1 MTTSIRNQFL
11 MMLAIISLIACGF
24 QLRGGIEANFDSIS
38 INGGSAGFV
47 KQLKKRLRQSSI
59 AVLPT
64 DGEVKLEIVDDLLN
78 KRILSLNSDG
88 RISEYELNYKVSYR
102 VKGKNDSEWGQ
113 LINNEVRRQ
122 YTYDDENVVAKALE
136 EEKLING
143 MRDELIRTI
152 TAQISLQKVS

>member
-1 MTTSIRNQFL
+1 MTTSIKNQFL
-11 MMLAIISLIACGF
+11 MILAIISLIACGF

-38 INGGSAGFV
+38 IDGGSAGFV
-47 KQLKKRLRQSSI
+47 KQLKKRLKQSSI

-64 DGEVKLEIVDDLLN
+64 GGQVKLQIVDDLLD

-102 VKGKNDSEWGQ
+102 VKGQNDSEWGQ

-152 TAQISLQKVS
+152 TAQISLQKV

>member
-1 MTTSIRNQFL
+1 MILS
-11 MMLAIISLIACGF
+11 IISLIACGF
-24 QLRGGIEANFDSIS
+24 QLRGGIEANFESIS
-38 INGGSAGFV
+38 IDGGSAGFV

-59 AVLPT
+59 AVLSSG
-64 DGEVKLEIVDDLLN
+64 GEVQLEIVDDLLD

-88 RISEYELNYKVSYR
+88 RISEYELNYKVSFR
-102 VKGKNDSEWGQ
+102 VKGQNDSEWGQ

-152 TAQISLQKVS
+152 TAQISLQKV

>member
-11 MMLAIISLIACGF
+11 MTLAIISLIACGF

-88 RISEYELNYKVSYR
+88 RISEYELNYRVSYR
-102 VKGKNDSEWGQ
+102 VKGKNNSEWGQ

-143 MRDELIRTI
+143 MQDELIRTI
-152 TAQISLQKVS
+152 TAQISLQKV

>member
-11 MMLAIISLIACGF
+11 MTLAIISLIACGF
-24 QLRGGIEANFDSIS
+24 QLRGSIEANFDSIS

-152 TAQISLQKVS
+152 TAQISLQKV

>member
-11 MMLAIISLIACGF
+11 MMLTMISLIACGF

-38 INGGSAGFV
+38 IDGGSAGFV

-59 AVLPT
+59 AVLSSG
-64 DGEVKLEIVDDLLN
+64 GEVQLEIVDDLLD

-88 RISEYELNYKVSYR
+88 RISEYELNYRVSYR
-102 VKGKNDSEWGQ
+102 VKGQNDSEWGQ

-152 TAQISLQKVS
+152 TAQISLQKV

>member
-11 MMLAIISLIACGF
+11 MMLAMISLIACGF
-24 QLRGGIEANFDSIS
+24 QLRGGIEANFESIS
-38 INGGSAGFV
+38 IDGGSAGFV

-59 AVLPT
+59 AVLSSG
-64 DGEVKLEIVDDLLN
+64 GEVQLEIVDDLLD

-88 RISEYELNYKVSYR
+88 RISEYELNYKVSFR
-102 VKGKNDSEWGQ
+102 VKGQNDSEWGQ

-152 TAQISLQKVS
+152 TAQISLQKE

>member
-11 MMLAIISLIACGF
+11 MILAIISLIACGF
-24 QLRGGIEANFDSIS
+24 QLRSGIEANFDSIS
-38 INGGSAGFV
+38 IDGGSAGFV

-64 DGEVKLEIVDDLLN
+64 GGEGKLEILDDLLN

-102 VKGKNDSEWGQ
+102 VKGQNDSEWGE
-113 LINNEVRRQ
+113 LISNEVRRQ

-152 TAQISLQKVS
+152 TAQISLQKV

>member
-24 QLRGGIEANFDSIS
+24 QLRGVIEANFDSIS
-38 INGGSAGFV
+38 INGGSVGFV

-59 AVLPT
+59 AVLT
-64 DGEVKLEIVDDLLN
+64 SGGEVKLEIVDDLLN

-102 VKGKNDSEWGQ
+102 VKGQNDSEWGQ
-113 LINNEVRRQ
+113 LIKNEVRRQ

-143 MRDELIRTI
+143 MQDELIRTI
-152 TAQISLQKVS
+152 TAQISLQKV

>member
-11 MMLAIISLIACGF
+11 MMLAMISLIACGF
-24 QLRGGIEANFDSIS
+24 QLRDGIVANFDSIS
-38 INGGSAGFV
+38 IDGGSAGFV

-59 AVLPT
+59 AVLT
-64 DGEVKLEIVDDLLN
+64 SGGEVKLEIVDDLLN

-102 VKGKNDSEWGQ
+102 IKGQNDSEWGQ
-113 LINNEVRRQ
+113 VISNEVRRQ

-152 TAQISLQKVS
+152 TAQISLQKV

>member
-64 DGEVKLEIVDDLLN
+64 DGEVKLEILDDLLN

-88 RISEYELNYKVSYR
+88 RISEYELNYRVSYR
-102 VKGKNDSEWGQ
+102 VKGKNNSEWGQ

-152 TAQISLQKVS
+152 TAQISLQKV

>member
-11 MMLAIISLIACGF
+11 MTLAIISLIACGF

-152 TAQISLQKVS
+152 TAQISLQKV

>member
-88 RISEYELNYKVSYR
+88 RISEYELNYRVSYR

-113 LINNEVRRQ
+113 LISNEVRRQ

-136 EEKLING
+136 EEKLIKG
-143 MRDELIRTI
+143 MQDELIRTI
-152 TAQISLQKVS
+152 TAQISLQKV

>member
-11 MMLAIISLIACGF
+11 MILAIISLIACGF

-38 INGGSAGFV
+38 IDGGSAGFV
-47 KQLKKRLRQSSI
+47 KQLKKRFRQSSI
-59 AVLPT
+59 VVLPNGG
-64 DGEVKLEIVDDLLN
+64 DVKLQIVDDLLD

-102 VKGKNDSEWGQ
+102 VKGQNDSEWGQ

-152 TAQISLQKVS
+152 TAQISLQKV

>member
-11 MMLAIISLIACGF
+11 MILSIISLIACGF

-38 INGGSAGFV
+38 IDGGSAGFV

-64 DGEVKLEIVDDLLN
+64 EGEVKLEIVDDLLD

-102 VKGKNDSEWGQ
+102 VKGQNDSEWGQ

-152 TAQISLQKVS
+152 TAQISLQKV

>member
-1 MTTSIRNQFL
+1 

-122 YTYDDENVVAKALE
+122 YTYDDENVLAKALE

-152 TAQISLQKVS
+152 TSQISLQKV

>member
-11 MMLAIISLIACGF
+11 MILAIISLIACGF

-38 INGGSAGFV
+38 IDGGSAGFV

-59 AVLPT
+59 VVLPSG
-64 DGEVKLEIVDDLLN
+64 GEVKLEIVDDLLN

-102 VKGKNDSEWGQ
+102 IKGQNDSEWGQ

-152 TAQISLQKVS
+152 TAQISLQKV

>member
-1 MTTSIRNQFL
+1 

-64 DGEVKLEIVDDLLN
+64 DGEVKLEILDDLLN

-122 YTYDDENVVAKALE
+122 YTYDDENVIAKALE

-152 TAQISLQKVS
+152 TAQISLQKV

>member
-38 INGGSAGFV
+38 INGGSAEFV

-64 DGEVKLEIVDDLLN
+64 GGEVKLEILDDLLN

-88 RISEYELNYKVSYR
+88 RISEYELNYKFSYR

-152 TAQISLQKVS
+152 TAQISLQKV

>member
-11 MMLAIISLIACGF
+11 MILAIISLIACGF
-24 QLRGGIEANFDSIS
+24 QLRGGIVANFDSIS
-38 INGGSAGFV
+38 IDGGSAEFV
-47 KQLKKRLRQSSI
+47 KQLEKRLRQSSI
-59 AVLPT
+59 AVLSSG
-64 DGEVKLEIVDDLLN
+64 GEVQLEIVDDLLD

-102 VKGKNDSEWGQ
+102 VKGQNDSEWGQ

-152 TAQISLQKVS
+152 TAQISLQKV

>member
-38 INGGSAGFV
+38 INGGSAGLV

-122 YTYDDENVVAKALE
+122 YTYDDENIVAKALE

-152 TAQISLQKVS
+152 TAQISLQKV

>member
-11 MMLAIISLIACGF
+11 MILAIISLIACGF
-24 QLRGGIEANFDSIS
+24 QLRSGIEANFDSIS
-38 INGGSAGFV
+38 IDGGSAGFV
-47 KQLKKRLRQSSI
+47 KQLKKGLRQSSI

-64 DGEVKLEIVDDLLN
+64 GGEDKLEILDDLLN

-102 VKGKNDSEWGQ
+102 VKGQNDSEWGQ

-152 TAQISLQKVS
+152 TAQISLQKV

>member
-11 MMLAIISLIACGF
+11 MMLAMISLIACGF

-152 TAQISLQKVS
+152 TAQISLQKV

>member
-152 TAQISLQKVS
+152 IAQISLQKV

>member
-122 YTYDDENVVAKALE
+122 YTYDDENVIAKALE

-152 TAQISLQKVS
+152 TAQISLQKV

>member
-1 MTTSIRNQFL
+1 

-88 RISEYELNYKVSYR
+88 RISEYELNYRVSYR
-102 VKGKNDSEWGQ
+102 VKGKNNSEWGQ

-152 TAQISLQKVS
+152 TAQISLQKV

>member
-11 MMLAIISLIACGF
+11 MFLAMISLIACGF
-24 QLRGGIEANFDSIS
+24 QLRGVIEANFDSIS

-59 AVLPT
+59 AVLT
-64 DGEVKLEIVDDLLN
+64 SGGEVKLEIVDDLLN

-102 VKGKNDSEWGQ
+102 VKGQNDSEWGQ

-143 MRDELIRTI
+143 MQDELIRTI
-152 TAQISLQKVS
+152 TAQISLQKV

>member
-88 RISEYELNYKVSYR
+88 RISEYELIYKVSYR

-122 YTYDDENVVAKALE
+122 YTYDDENVIAKALE

-152 TAQISLQKVS
+152 TAQISLQKV